1 MALYIALALCAFLF
15 ALLVYRYDL
24 YEREPWYMLVL
35 ATALGYVAMRAA
47 GFLELLALRYVE
59 THVAMAAVAALVE
72 ELSRF
77 VMVVAIAVIFRR
89 QFNDPMDGI
98 VYGSMIGLGMAVE
111 ESFYFLGILQTTPGP
126 LVFPVEIVRLLGHL
140 VMAGILGFGVGL
152 ARADVPGWRGKLL
165 RCALVAFAIHF
176 LWDFVAL
183 DSSAEGISGLQTFAS
198 IAIMSFGVL
207 YYGSLVVFGSRL
219 SKKTFAPDSKSELW
233 GWPFTVLFSR
243 GEK

>member
-35 ATALGYVAMRAA
+35 AIALGYVAMRAA
-47 GFLELLALRYVE
+47 GTFELLALRYAT
-59 THVAMAAVAALVE
+59 THFAIAAVAALVE

-77 VMVVAIAVIFRR
+77 VMVVAIAVVFPR

-98 VYGSMIGLGMAVE
+98 VYGSMVGLGMAVE
-111 ESFYFLGILQTTPGP
+111 ESFYLLGLLETPSP
-126 LVFPVEIVRLLGHL
+126 LVLPVEIVRLLGHL

-152 ARADVPGWRGKLL
+152 ARTDVFGWRGKLL
-165 RCALVAFAIHF
+165 RCALVAYALHF
-176 LWDFVAL
+176 LWDWVAL
-183 DSSAEGISGLQTFAS
+183 DSFEEGMSGLQTFAS

-207 YYGSLVVFGSRL
+207 FYGSLVIFGSRL
-219 SKKTFAPDSKSELW
+219 SKKMFAPDSTSELW